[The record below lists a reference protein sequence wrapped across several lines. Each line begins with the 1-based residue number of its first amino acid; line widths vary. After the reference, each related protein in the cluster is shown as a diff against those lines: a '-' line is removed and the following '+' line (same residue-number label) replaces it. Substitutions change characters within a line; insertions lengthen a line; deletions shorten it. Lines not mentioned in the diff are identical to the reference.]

1 MPQLPI
7 SPKQMAELMN
17 LMRTAPGKQL
27 MNMLQ
32 KEKGPELRRALD
44 QQDFE
49 AAKRILGD
57 FLENPQ
63 VKDLL
68 RQLGH

>member
-1 MPQLPI
+1 MQQLPI

-32 KEKGPELRRALD
+32 KEKGPELRKALD

-49 AAKRILGD
+49 AARRILGD

>member
-1 MPQLPI
+1 MQQLPI

-44 QQDFE
+44 QQDVE
-49 AAKRILGD
+49 AARRILGD